1 MIGAALRGCDASGGF
16 SLLDSTGAGLSGKT
30 FLYASWMDAEGRW
43 HGWAELAWS
52 PAKGPTR
59 SPAATAC
66 CGQAHIMAK
75 ARGERTR

>member
-1 MIGAALRGCDASGGF
+1 MRRGGF

-52 PAKGPTR
+52 PATGLTR
-59 SPAATAC
+59 SPAARASR
-66 CGQAHIMAK
+66 GQTPMMAK